1 MATSTNSLNTIT
13 VDGITYNA
21 AAYESTQQ
29 VAARSNELD
38 KEAFLQLLV
47 AQLQHQDP
55 LEPQDNGEFIAQ
67 MAQFSSLEQMSNM
80 TKSMDNITTVLNN
93 IDTSVLVGQLSG
105 MIGKGVEWLNTESA
119 ADENGNPVTQSSSLS
134 GTITGVTVA
143 SGVTKIIAVDAEGTR
158 HQVDISNVAHVYE
171 LGTTEDEQ
179 AASETSASSALVG
192 KTVSW
197 EQEDAEVD
205 DDGDTVYTTSQMSGV
220 VQSYDENENKLLVL
234 VDGVTYRV
242 DPDSATLVANT
253 ASTTSTNAAE

>member
-1 MATSTNSLNTIT
+1 MASTNSLNTIT

-29 VAARSNELD
+29 VAAKSNELD

-105 MIGKGVEWLNTESA
+105 MIGKGVEWLNTESS

-171 LGTTEDEQ
+171 LGSTEEEQ
-179 AASETSASSALVG
+179 AEETVSTSAQMVG
-192 KTVSW
+192 QLVSW
-197 EQEDAEVD
+197 EETDVSTDEN
-205 DDGDTVYTTSQMSGV
+205 GETVYTKNTVVGV
-220 VQSYDENENKLLVL
+220 IQEYDKYDDMFKIEIADSDTVRSVSPKDVKLYKAPTV
-234 VDGVTYRV
+234 
-242 DPDSATLVANT
+242 
-253 ASTTSTNAAE
+253 